1 MCDNVVALFIYVW
14 QFNSCVEVMS
24 GESDSSLTS
33 EREEKKPVQDLEIKD
48 ASLIFNSIWQE
59 LAMEAGGEQH
69 LKFSKE
75 IFWLNGAPG
84 AGKGTHTK
92 FIMKYKELYE
102 APIVVSELLKSEEA
116 RKRMDAGILA
126 GDKEVINLVLRKLLD
141 PIYEDGAIVDGY
153 PRTMVQ
159 VECLK
164 LFHNKLSAIRA
175 QKLAKSGQTE
185 IKMPHFHIVVLFI
198 DEDESVKRQLHRGQL
213 AKEHNDKV
221 KSSGMGELISVR
233 NTDMDATAARNR
245 YRTFKEVT
253 YDSLKSLQKVFHYHY
268 INAHGSIKEIQ
279 DRIIEELQYQSSL
292 ELAQKTFDSLT
303 VIPIATDIVR
313 HARQQLVKRLD
324 DYQANH
330 KELFDKVI
338 SYIKMKFMPIIK
350 RHAISGFASVNT
362 EDTLFDESIAL
373 AMLIDIFSER
383 GYHVSVDVRREEV
396 PTNVDLKTGKITCT
410 LKKVYRV
417 NVKFGGS
424 VIRRGR

>member
-1 MCDNVVALFIYVW
+1 M
-14 QFNSCVEVMS
+14 
-24 GESDSSLTS
+24 
-33 EREEKKPVQDLEIKD
+33 
-48 ASLIFNSIWQE
+48 
-59 LAMEAGGEQH
+59 
-69 LKFSKE
+69 
-75 IFWLNGAPG
+75 
-84 AGKGTHTK
+84 
-92 FIMKYKELYE
+92 
-102 APIVVSELLKSEEA
+102 
-116 RKRMDAGILA
+116 
-126 GDKEVINLVLRKLLD
+126 
-141 PIYEDGAIVDGY
+141 
-153 PRTMVQ
+153 
-159 VECLK
+159 
-164 LFHNKLSAIRA
+164 
-175 QKLAKSGQTE
+175 
-185 IKMPHFHIVVLFI
+185 
-198 DEDESVKRQLHRGQL
+198 KRQLHRGQL